1 MELSALAQFAAK
13 SNYTQANN
21 RKRLWDLSIEEAR
34 AAVKVRDAGKRDG
47 NRNLAE
53 DGSQA
58 LVLGLGRRYLSL
70 DVISKGATRVNAS
83 ADQVEAFSAV
93 LLAAVEDGAFDDE
106 IVKAQAAAKESA
118 EQRATGV
125 QTKAEEPAEVAAPD
139 GLDLESI

>member
-13 SNYTQANN
+13 SNYTQTNN

-34 AAVKVRDAGKRDG
+34 NTVKVRDG
-47 NRNLAE
+47 NRKPAE

-58 LVLGLGRRYLSL
+58 LVLGLGRHNLAL
-70 DVISKGATRVNAS
+70 DVISEGATRVNAS
-83 ADQVEAFSAV
+83 ADQVEAFSAA
-93 LLAAVEDGAFDDE
+93 LLEAVKAGQFDDE

-125 QTKAEEPAEVAAPD
+125 QTKAEEPAEVDAPD
-139 GLDLESI
+139 GLDLDSI